1 MRWRSLVPTRD
12 DQSGSITPFVLIV
25 TIALFMLAG
34 LVIDGGRQMNSR
46 SRAVA
51 YAQEASRAGATAIDL
66 SSDIAVVDK
75 NDAQAAAA
83 RFCESAMARDGDLVD
98 CQVTLVKSGNESGTD
113 VYDVEVNTTVE
124 TQGIL
129 SGMFGVDVW
138 TADGVARARPIQG
151 VTQAQSGQ
159 ELTMG
164 PPETEPGTDNPFPT
178 GDPTEPT
185 DDVESCESPYW
196 DPYHPNNT
204 WDPGDGKHLKPPI
217 TDETP
222 TEPVPCWEAW
232 TPPTKK
238 PKDPPDTGG
247 PTNTDKP
254 TNTNR
259 PTNEGRPR

>member
-98 CQVTLVKSGNESGTD
+98 CQVTLVPSGNESGTE

-164 PPETEPGTDNPFPT
+164 PPETEPGTSNPFPT
-178 GDPTEPT
+178 GGTDEPT
-185 DDVESCESPYW
+185 GDYTECKKPYF
-196 DPYHPNNT
+196 DPYDPNHI
-204 WDPGDGKHLKPPI
+204 WHKGDKPLDPPI
-217 TDETP
+217 TEPMP
-222 TEPVPCWEAW
+222 TEEAFCW
-232 TPPTKK
+232 PPWVAPK
-238 PKDPPDTGG
+238 PKKKDPKNPDNNGNQGDNGHHNGNGG
-247 PTNTDKP
+247 Q
-254 TNTNR
+254 NR
-259 PTNEGRPR
+259 